1 MSHPA
6 ERFIGIPYSEDEMDC
21 AEFVCHV
28 RRELYGH
35 DVRLPNGRP
44 RGEEG
49 QIALGELSKAYAVPT
64 DRPVDGD
71 LVMMKR
77 RAGVGHVGL
86 YFRIAGEGWVLHSN
100 ETNGESVLQPI
111 RDLHTWGAIV
121 SGYYAWA

>member
-1 MSHPA
+1 MHPA
-6 ERFIGIPYSEDEMDC
+6 EAFVGMVYDEDRFDC
-21 AEFVCHV
+21 ADFCAHV

-64 DRPVDGD
+64 DKPVDGD